1 MKKFVLLVFIL
12 TSFGFSQSQTQI
24 DSLQQ
29 ILKDWANLNRY
40 KNENAKLVLTGSNKN
55 RIVFMGNSIT
65 EEWKRFQ
72 PEFFSDNKYINRGIS
87 GQTTPQML
95 IRFRPDVIDLRPTAV
110 VILAGINDIAENT
123 GPSTVKMIAGNI
135 ISMAEL
141 AESNGIKVII
151 SSILPASGFS
161 WSPIHDPPP
170 KILAINTII
179 KNYAEKNGMTY
190 LDYYSS
196 MVNDQE
202 GLKKEYGLD
211 EVHPN
216 KKGYEIMSIL
226 VEKAITETLS
236 LDHNKK

>member
-24 DSLQQ
+24 DSLQK

-40 KNENAKLVLTGSNKN
+40 KNENAKLILTYSNKN

>member
-1 MKKFVLLVFIL
+1 MRIVNVLLLFLVVLEYVIA
-12 TSFGFSQSQTQI
+12 QDYDQ
-24 DSLQQ
+24 
-29 ILKDWANLNRY
+29 DWPNLNRY
-40 KNENAKLVLTGSNKN
+40 KNENAKLILTDSNKN

-196 MVNDQE
+196 MVDDQQ

-216 KKGYEIMSIL
+216 KKGYEVMSIL
-226 VEKAITETLS
+226 VEKAIQKTLS

>member
-1 MKKFVLLVFIL
+1 MRIVNVLLLFLVV
-12 TSFGFSQSQTQI
+12 
-24 DSLQQ
+24 
-29 ILKDWANLNRY
+29 LKYVIAQDYNQDWTNLNRY
-40 KNENAKLVLTGSNKN
+40 KNENVKLILTDSNKN

-65 EEWKRFQ
+65 EEWKQFQ
-72 PEFFSDNKYINRGIS
+72 PEFFSDNKYINRGIG

-95 IRFRPDVIDLRPTAV
+95 IRFRPDVIDLKPTAV

-123 GPSTVKMIAGNI
+123 GPSTVKMIADNI

-170 KILAINTII
+170 KILAVNMII

-190 LDYYSS
+190 LDYYSA
-196 MVNDQE
+196 MVDNQQ

-216 KKGYEIMSIL
+216 KKGYEVMSFL
-226 VEKAITETLS
+226 VEKAIAETLS

>member
-1 MKKFVLLVFIL
+1 MRIVNVLLLFLVVLEYVIA
-12 TSFGFSQSQTQI
+12 QDYDQ
-24 DSLQQ
+24 
-29 ILKDWANLNRY
+29 DWPNLNRY
-40 KNENAKLVLTGSNKN
+40 KNENAKLILTDSNKN

-161 WSPIHDPPP
+161 WRPI
-170 KILAINTII
+170 
-179 KNYAEKNGMTY
+179 
-190 LDYYSS
+190 
-196 MVNDQE
+196 
-202 GLKKEYGLD
+202 
-211 EVHPN
+211 
-216 KKGYEIMSIL
+216 
-226 VEKAITETLS
+226 
-236 LDHNKK
+236 

>member
-1 MKKFVLLVFIL
+1 MKKFVLLIFIL
-12 TSFGFSQSQTQI
+12 TSFGFTQSQIQI

-29 ILKDWANLNRY
+29 ILKDWANLNWY
-40 KNENAKLVLTGSNKN
+40 KNENSKLILTNSSHN

-135 ISMAEL
+135 ISMTEL

-196 MVNDQE
+196 MVDDHQ
-202 GLKKEYGLD
+202 GFKKEYGLD

-216 KKGYEIMSIL
+216 KKGYEVMSIL
-226 VEKAITETLS
+226 VEKAIQKTLS

>member
-1 MKKFVLLVFIL
+1 MRIVNVLLLFLVV
-12 TSFGFSQSQTQI
+12 
-24 DSLQQ
+24 
-29 ILKDWANLNRY
+29 LKYVIAQDYDQDWPNLNRY
-40 KNENAKLVLTGSNKN
+40 KNENVKLILTDSTKN

-65 EEWKRFQ
+65 EEWKQFQ
-72 PEFFSDNKYINRGIS
+72 PEFFSDNKYINRGIG

-95 IRFRPDVIDLRPTAV
+95 IRFRPDVIDLKPTAV

-123 GPSTVKMIAGNI
+123 GPSTVKMIADNI

-170 KILAINTII
+170 KILAVNMII

-190 LDYYSS
+190 LDYYSA
-196 MVNDQE
+196 MVDNQQ

-216 KKGYEIMSIL
+216 KKGYEVMSFL
-226 VEKAITETLS
+226 VEKAIAETLS
-236 LDHNKK
+236 LDHNNK

>member
-1 MKKFVLLVFIL
+1 MRIVNVLLLFLVVLEYVIA
-12 TSFGFSQSQTQI
+12 QDYDQ
-24 DSLQQ
+24 
-29 ILKDWANLNRY
+29 DWPNLNRY
-40 KNENAKLVLTGSNKN
+40 KNENAKLILTDSNKN

-95 IRFRPDVIDLRPTAV
+95 IRFRPDVIDLKPTAV

-196 MVNDQE
+196 MVDDHQ

-216 KKGYEIMSIL
+216 KKGYQVMSML
-226 VEKAITETLS
+226 VEKAIANMLS

>member
-1 MKKFVLLVFIL
+1 MRIVNVLLLFLVVLEYVIA
-12 TSFGFSQSQTQI
+12 QDYDQ
-24 DSLQQ
+24 
-29 ILKDWANLNRY
+29 DWPNLNRY
-40 KNENAKLVLTGSNKN
+40 KNENAKLILTDSNKN

-95 IRFRPDVIDLRPTAV
+95 IRFRPDVIDLKPTAV

>member
-1 MKKFVLLVFIL
+1 MRIVNVLLLFLVV
-12 TSFGFSQSQTQI
+12 
-24 DSLQQ
+24 
-29 ILKDWANLNRY
+29 LKYVIAQDYDQDWPNLNRY
-40 KNENAKLVLTGSNKN
+40 KNENVKLILTDSTKN

-65 EEWKRFQ
+65 EEWKQFQ
-72 PEFFSDNKYINRGIS
+72 PEFFSDNKYINRGIG

-95 IRFRPDVIDLRPTAV
+95 IRFRPDVIDLKPTAV

-123 GPSTVKMIAGNI
+123 GPSTVKMIADNI

-170 KILAINTII
+170 KILAVNMII

-190 LDYYSS
+190 LDYYSA
-196 MVNDQE
+196 MVDNQQ
-202 GLKKEYGLD
+202 GLKKELGLD

-216 KKGYEIMSIL
+216 KKGYEVMSIL
-226 VEKAITETLS
+226 VEKAIAETLS
-236 LDHNKK
+236 LDHNNK

>member
-1 MKKFVLLVFIL
+1 MRIVNVLLLFLVVLEYVIA
-12 TSFGFSQSQTQI
+12 QDYDQ
-24 DSLQQ
+24 
-29 ILKDWANLNRY
+29 DWPNLNRY
-40 KNENAKLVLTGSNKN
+40 KNENAKLILTDSNKN

>member
-24 DSLQQ
+24 DSFQQ

-196 MVNDQE
+196 MVDDQQ

>member
-40 KNENAKLVLTGSNKN
+40 KNANAKLILTNSNKN

-95 IRFRPDVIDLRPTAV
+95 IRFRPDVIDLKPTAV

-196 MVNDQE
+196 MVDDQE

-216 KKGYEIMSIL
+216 KKGYQVMSML
-226 VEKAITETLS
+226 VEKAIANMLS

>member
-1 MKKFVLLVFIL
+1 MRIVNVLLLFLVVLEYVIA
-12 TSFGFSQSQTQI
+12 QDYDQ
-24 DSLQQ
+24 
-29 ILKDWANLNRY
+29 DWPNLNRY
-40 KNENAKLVLTGSNKN
+40 KNENAKLILTDSNKN

-95 IRFRPDVIDLRPTAV
+95 IRFRPDVIDLKPTAV

-196 MVNDQE
+196 MVDDHQ

-216 KKGYEIMSIL
+216 KKGYQVMSML
-226 VEKAITETLS
+226 VEKTIANMLS
-236 LDHNKK
+236 LDPNKK

>member
-1 MKKFVLLVFIL
+1 MRIVNVLLLFLVV
-12 TSFGFSQSQTQI
+12 
-24 DSLQQ
+24 
-29 ILKDWANLNRY
+29 LKYVIAQDYDQDWPNLNRY
-40 KNENAKLVLTGSNKN
+40 KNENAKLILTDSNKN

-95 IRFRPDVIDLRPTAV
+95 IRFRPDVIDLKPTAV

-161 WSPIHDPPP
+161 WRPIHDQPP
-170 KILAINTII
+170 KILAINMII
-179 KNYAEKNGMTY
+179 KKYAEKNGMTY

>member
-196 MVNDQE
+196 MVDDQE

>member
-161 WSPIHDPPP
+161 WIPIHDPPP
-170 KILAINTII
+170 KILAINMII
-179 KNYAEKNGMTY
+179 KNYAEKNSMTY

-226 VEKAITETLS
+226 VEKAITEMLS

>member
-24 DSLQQ
+24 DSFQQ

-72 PEFFSDNKYINRGIS
+72 PEFFSDNKYINRGIG

-196 MVNDQE
+196 MVDDQE

>member
-24 DSLQQ
+24 DSFQQ

-190 LDYYSS
+190 LEYYSS
-196 MVNDQE
+196 MVEDQQ

>member
-1 MKKFVLLVFIL
+1 MRIVNVLLLFLVVLEYVIA
-12 TSFGFSQSQTQI
+12 QDYDQ
-24 DSLQQ
+24 
-29 ILKDWANLNRY
+29 DWPNLNRY
-40 KNENAKLVLTGSNKN
+40 KNENAKLILTDSNKN

-135 ISMAEL
+135 ISMTEL

-196 MVNDQE
+196 MVDDQE

>member
-1 MKKFVLLVFIL
+1 MRIVNVLFLFLVVLEYVIA
-12 TSFGFSQSQTQI
+12 Q
-24 DSLQQ
+24 
-29 ILKDWANLNRY
+29 DWPNLNRY
-40 KNENAKLVLTGSNKN
+40 KNENAKLILTDSIKN

-72 PEFFSDNKYINRGIS
+72 PEFFADNKYINRGIG

-123 GPSTVKMIAGNI
+123 GPSTVKMIADNI

-141 AESNGIKVII
+141 AKSNGIKVII
-151 SSILPASGFS
+151 SSILPASSFS

-170 KILAINTII
+170 RILAVNTII
-179 KNYAEKNGMTY
+179 NNYAEKNGVTY
-190 LDYYSS
+190 LDYYSA
-196 MVNDQE
+196 MVDDQQ

-216 KKGYEIMSIL
+216 KKGYKIMSIL
-226 VEKAITETLS
+226 VEKAIAKTLS

>member
-24 DSLQQ
+24 DSLQK

-40 KNENAKLVLTGSNKN
+40 KNENAKLILTYSNKN

-65 EEWKRFQ
+65 EEWMRFQ

-95 IRFRPDVIDLRPTAV
+95 IRFRPDVIDLKPTAV

-196 MVNDQE
+196 MVDDQE

-216 KKGYEIMSIL
+216 KKGYQVMSML
-226 VEKAITETLS
+226 VEKAIANMLS

>member
-40 KNENAKLVLTGSNKN
+40 KNANAKLILTNSNKN

-161 WSPIHDPPP
+161 WRPIHDPPP
-170 KILAINTII
+170 KILAINMII
-179 KNYAEKNGMTY
+179 KKYAEKNGMTY

-226 VEKAITETLS
+226 VEKAIQKTLS

>member
-1 MKKFVLLVFIL
+1 MRIVNVLLLFLVVLEHVI
-12 TSFGFSQSQTQI
+12 SQDYDQ
-24 DSLQQ
+24 
-29 ILKDWANLNRY
+29 DWPNLNRY
-40 KNENAKLVLTGSNKN
+40 KNENAKLILTDSNKN

-95 IRFRPDVIDLRPTAV
+95 IRFRPDVIDLKPTAV

-196 MVNDQE
+196 MVDDQE

-216 KKGYEIMSIL
+216 KKGYQVMSML
-226 VEKAITETLS
+226 VEKAIANMLS

>member
-1 MKKFVLLVFIL
+1 MRIVNVLLLFLVVLEYVIA
-12 TSFGFSQSQTQI
+12 QDYDQ
-24 DSLQQ
+24 
-29 ILKDWANLNRY
+29 DWPNLNWY
-40 KNENAKLVLTGSNKN
+40 KNENAKLILTDSNKN

-95 IRFRPDVIDLRPTAV
+95 IRFRPDVIDLKPTAV

-161 WSPIHDPPP
+161 WRPLHAPPP
-170 KILAINTII
+170 KILAINMII
-179 KNYAEKNGMTY
+179 KKYAEKNGMTY

>member
-1 MKKFVLLVFIL
+1 MRIVNVLLLFLVVLEYVIA
-12 TSFGFSQSQTQI
+12 QDYDQ
-24 DSLQQ
+24 
-29 ILKDWANLNRY
+29 DWPNLNRY
-40 KNENAKLVLTGSNKN
+40 KNENAKLILTDSNKN

-95 IRFRPDVIDLRPTAV
+95 IRFRPDVIDLKPTAV

-196 MVNDQE
+196 MVDDQE

>member
-1 MKKFVLLVFIL
+1 MRIVNVLLLFLVVLEYVIA
-12 TSFGFSQSQTQI
+12 QDYDQ
-24 DSLQQ
+24 
-29 ILKDWANLNRY
+29 DWPNLNRY
-40 KNENAKLVLTGSNKN
+40 KNENAKLILTDSNKN

-161 WSPIHDPPP
+161 WRPIHDPPP

-196 MVNDQE
+196 MVDDQE
-202 GLKKEYGLD
+202 GFKKEYGLD

-216 KKGYEIMSIL
+216 KKGYQVMSML
-226 VEKAITETLS
+226 VEKAIANMLS

>member
-1 MKKFVLLVFIL
+1 MRIVNVLLLFLVVLEYVIA
-12 TSFGFSQSQTQI
+12 QDYDQ
-24 DSLQQ
+24 
-29 ILKDWANLNRY
+29 DWPNLNRY
-40 KNENAKLVLTGSNKN
+40 KNENAKLILTDSNKN

-95 IRFRPDVIDLRPTAV
+95 IRFRPDVIDLKPTAV

-196 MVNDQE
+196 MVDDQE

-216 KKGYEIMSIL
+216 KKGYQVMSML
-226 VEKAITETLS
+226 VEKAIANMLS

>member
-24 DSLQQ
+24 DSFQQ

-110 VILAGINDIAENT
+110 VILAGINDIAGNT
-123 GPSTVKMIAGNI
+123 GPLTVKMIAGNI

>member
-40 KNENAKLVLTGSNKN
+40 KNANAKLILTNSNKN

-95 IRFRPDVIDLRPTAV
+95 IRFRPDVIDLKPTAV

-196 MVNDQE
+196 MVDDQE

-216 KKGYEIMSIL
+216 KKGYQVMSML
-226 VEKAITETLS
+226 VEKTIANMLS
-236 LDHNKK
+236 LDPNKK

>member
-1 MKKFVLLVFIL
+1 MRIVNVLLLFLVVLEYVIA
-12 TSFGFSQSQTQI
+12 QDYDQ
-24 DSLQQ
+24 
-29 ILKDWANLNRY
+29 DWPNLNRY
-40 KNENAKLVLTGSNKN
+40 KNENAKLILTDSNKN

-72 PEFFSDNKYINRGIS
+72 PEFFLDNKYIS

-161 WSPIHDPPP
+161 WRPIHDPPP
-170 KILAINTII
+170 KILAINMII
-179 KNYAEKNGMTY
+179 KKYAEKNGMTY

>member
-1 MKKFVLLVFIL
+1 MRIVNVLLLFLVVLEYVIA
-12 TSFGFSQSQTQI
+12 QDYDQ
-24 DSLQQ
+24 
-29 ILKDWANLNRY
+29 DWPNLNRY
-40 KNENAKLVLTGSNKN
+40 KNENAKLILTDSNKN

-161 WSPIHDPPP
+161 WRSIHDPPP
-170 KILAINTII
+170 KILAINMIV
-179 KNYAEKNGMTY
+179 KKYAEKNGMTY

>member
-1 MKKFVLLVFIL
+1 MRIVNVLLLFLVVLEYVIA
-12 TSFGFSQSQTQI
+12 QDYDQ
-24 DSLQQ
+24 
-29 ILKDWANLNRY
+29 DWPNLNRY
-40 KNENAKLVLTGSNKN
+40 KNENAKLILTDSNKN

-95 IRFRPDVIDLRPTAV
+95 IRFRPDVIDLKPTAV

-151 SSILPASGFS
+151 WDIIIICFVYNFIIL
-161 WSPIHDPPP
+161 
-170 KILAINTII
+170 L
-179 KNYAEKNGMTY
+179 NG
-190 LDYYSS
+190 
-196 MVNDQE
+196 
-202 GLKKEYGLD
+202 
-211 EVHPN
+211 
-216 KKGYEIMSIL
+216 I
-226 VEKAITETLS
+226 
-236 LDHNKK
+236 